1 MNKDTQKS
9 QISTEELRL
18 RIAARQKEFC
28 REQIKTVG
36 KFLSNPQWREI
47 YDNPRHPGI
56 DLYSLNIARAFPKA
70 DDEEG
75 RRILHSTIFPL
86 LTESDLRHIIDCT
99 KISKV
104 VQMLTEMLDDYLK
117 WKEMQNDNGLNR
129 S

>member
-75 RRILHSTIFPL
+75 RRILHSIIFPL
-86 LTESDLRHIIDCT
+86 LAESDLRRIIDCT
-99 KISKV
+99 ENSKV
-104 VQMLTEMLDDYLK
+104 VQVLTEMLNDYLE
-117 WKEMQNDNGLNR
+117 WKVIQNDNGLNR

>member
-1 MNKDTQKS
+1 MNKDIQES

-36 KFLSNPQWREI
+36 KFLVNPQWREI
-47 YDNPRHPGI
+47 YDNPLHPGI
-56 DLYSLNIARAFPKA
+56 DRYSLNIARAFPKA

-86 LTESDLRHIIDCT
+86 LAESDLRRIIDCT
-99 KISKV
+99 ENSKV
-104 VQMLTEMLDDYLK
+104 VQVLTEMLNDYLE
-117 WKEMQNDNGLNR
+117 WKVIQNDNGLNR

>member
-86 LTESDLRHIIDCT
+86 LAESDLRRIIDCT
-99 KISKV
+99 ENSKV
-104 VQMLTEMLDDYLK
+104 VQVLTEMLNDYLE
-117 WKEMQNDNGLNR
+117 WKVTQNDNGLNR

>member
-1 MNKDTQKS
+1 MNKTMQES
-9 QISTEELRL
+9 QISNEALRL
-18 RIAARQKEFC
+18 RIAARHKEFC
-28 REQIKTVG
+28 REQIKRVG
-36 KFLSNPQWREI
+36 KFLSDPKWHEI
-47 YDNPRHPGI
+47 FDNPLHPGT
-56 DLYSLNIARAFPKA
+56 DRYSLNIARAFPKA

>member
-1 MNKDTQKS
+1 MNKAMQEG
-9 QISTEELRL
+9 QISKEALRL
-18 RIAARQKEFC
+18 RIATRQKEFC

-36 KFLSNPQWREI
+36 KFLVNPQWREI
-47 YDNPRHPGI
+47 YDNPLHPGI
-56 DLYSLNIARAFPKA
+56 DRYSLNIARAFPKA

-99 KISKV
+99 KISKAQ
-104 VQMLTEMLDDYLK
+104 QMLAEMLNDYLK

>member
-1 MNKDTQKS
+1 MNKDIQES

-18 RIAARQKEFC
+18 RIAARQIEFY

-36 KFLSNPQWREI
+36 KFLVNPQWREI
-47 YDNPRHPGI
+47 YDNPLHPGI
-56 DLYSLNIARAFPKA
+56 DRYSLNIARAFPKA

-86 LTESDLRHIIDCT
+86 LAESDLRRIIDCT
-99 KISKV
+99 ENSKV
-104 VQMLTEMLDDYLK
+104 VQVLTEMLNDYLE
-117 WKEMQNDNGLNR
+117 WKVIQNDNGLNR

>member
-1 MNKDTQKS
+1 MDKDMQES

-28 REQIKTVG
+28 REQLKTVG

-47 YDNPRHPGI
+47 YDNPHHPGI
-56 DLYSLNIARAFPKA
+56 DLYSLNIARAFPKV

-99 KISKV
+99 RNSKV
-104 VQMLTEMLDDYLK
+104 VQILKEMMNDYLE
-117 WKEMQNDNGLNR
+117 WKREAK
-129 S
+129 

>member
-1 MNKDTQKS
+1 MNKDIQES

-36 KFLSNPQWREI
+36 KFLVNPQWREI
-47 YDNPRHPGI
+47 YDNPLHPGT
-56 DLYSLNIARAFPKA
+56 DRYSLNIARAFPKA

-86 LTESDLRHIIDCT
+86 LAESDLRRIIDCT
-99 KISKV
+99 ENSKV
-104 VQMLTEMLDDYLK
+104 VQVLTEMLNDYLE
-117 WKEMQNDNGLNR
+117 WKVIQNDNGLNR

>member
-1 MNKDTQKS
+1 MDKDMQES

-56 DLYSLNIARAFPKA
+56 DLYSLNIARAFPKV

-75 RRILHSTIFPL
+75 RRVLHSIIFPL
-86 LTESDLRHIIDCT
+86 LTASDLRHIIDCT
-99 KISKV
+99 KNSKV
-104 VQMLTEMLDDYLK
+104 VQTLREMMNDYLK
-117 WKEMQNDNGLNR
+117 WKSNAK
-129 S
+129 

>member
-1 MNKDTQKS
+1 MNKDIQES

-36 KFLSNPQWREI
+36 KFFDNPRWREI

-56 DLYSLNIARAFPKA
+56 DLYSLNIARAFPKV

-99 KISKV
+99 RNSKV
-104 VQMLTEMLDDYLK
+104 VQILKEMMNDYLE
-117 WKEMQNDNGLNR
+117 WKREAK
-129 S
+129 